1 MARISKFE
9 LSLVA
14 SVAFGTLLQATSG
27 FAETPT
33 SSPVK
38 THRAVASKTKI
49 STTSSVKTTKATVA
63 RTRAKS
69 AALRGAE
76 ESIDVGGHSTNSVF
90 SPVTQRH
97 STTQVT
103 VVSGAELLKTGQTNV
118 LSALA
123 QANPAITTAA
133 LPGGGASS
141 FVQTMQLRGQSPDD
155 TLILVNGH
163 RRHIGANFNSNSGTN
178 WGSEPADISLI
189 PVSAIDH
196 IEVVTEGAS
205 ALYGQD
211 AIAGA
216 VNIVLKHDTHGGSVN
231 FKNSGY
237 YAGDGQALDGS
248 ANYDMALGNQ
258 GGYLD
263 LAAQVSHQ
271 LPTTRGG
278 DFYGRLFDDDAR
290 NATANRNVQ
299 RGLGIPKST
308 LETISENMSVPL
320 WRGFN
325 FYSTSTFSHR
335 RANVAET
342 YRPNTSSDQWINSE
356 LYPNGNQPYIQM
368 DQIDFETDNGVKWR
382 QFGFA
387 WDAYITY
394 ARDKQSY
401 STTDSENVS
410 IPGSTQTAFYDG
422 ASISSELTAG
432 LRGSRSFRPDWA
444 PRPINLRFGAEYRH
458 DTFQML
464 EGEAASWSGLG
475 ATDHPGNVP
484 MAVTSQNRDVYEGN
498 VNLDF
503 YVTKK
508 WEWTLGGRV
517 GSYNN
522 IATVETG
529 SVGTRYNFNKRWAI
543 RANINTGYRPPTLG
557 ALSYFYSAPYPG
569 YTVDQIPASSA
580 IAKYLGA
587 GSMKG
592 EYSRSYS
599 IGFDA
604 TPVDDFHVTGN
615 LYYIAINGRM
625 GSTKSYTV
633 DQNDSVLMEMLKN
646 ASLSSAT
653 SLSYYANLYNTQTF
667 GGDFSADYTLHTDKL
682 GQFRF
687 AMGINFSDNE
697 IRSAKADLVND
708 YTKNMVLHS
717 APKNREQISVN
728 WTRGKW
734 SVSVQELRYGSIIY
748 MAAPTGPGSVPF
760 KQNPGFITNLEVD
773 YKILPRWTVGVGA
786 NNVGNK
792 RPTRIP
798 SAIANTQQGLAKYAS
813 YSPYGFSGGMYYVKT
828 SLDF

>member
-14 SVAFGTLLQATSG
+14 SVAFGALVPAGSSFAASAASPTEKPQKVFVKKAKAT
-27 FAETPT
+27 
-33 SSPVK
+33 K
-38 THRAVASKTKI
+38 TA
-49 STTSSVKTTKATVA
+49 SVKAAPA
-63 RTRAKS
+63 RKRSKPTP
-69 AALRGAE
+69 LQGGE
-76 ESIDVGGHSTNSVF
+76 ESIEVGGHSGSSVF
-90 SPVTQRH
+90 SPTTPKH

-103 VVSGAELLKTGQTNV
+103 VVTGAELLKTGQTNV

-216 VNIVLKHDTHGGSVN
+216 VNIVLKHDTHGGSIN

-248 ANYDMALGNQ
+248 ANYGMALGRN

-278 DFYGRLFDDDAR
+278 DFYGKLFDDSR
-290 NATANRNVQ
+290 NETANRNVQ

-308 LETISENMSVPL
+308 LETISENMSVPMA
-320 WRGFN
+320 RGFN

-335 RANVAET
+335 RANVPET
-342 YRPNTSSDQWINSE
+342 YRANTSSDEWINPD
-356 LYPNGNQPYIQM
+356 LYPDGNQPYIAM
-368 DQIDFETDNGVKWR
+368 DQLDFETDNGIKAR
-382 QFGFA
+382 KFGFA
-387 WDAYITY
+387 WDAYVTY
-394 ARDKQSY
+394 ARDKQNY
-401 STTDSENVS
+401 STTNSENVS
-410 IPGSTQTAFYDG
+410 IPGSTQTSFYDG
-422 ASISSELTAG
+422 ASIATQLTAG

-444 PRPINLRFGAEYRH
+444 PRPINLRFGGEYRH
-458 DTFQML
+458 DTFQMV
-464 EGEAASWSGLG
+464 EGEASSWSGMG

-484 MAVTSQNRDVYEGN
+484 MAATYQNRDVYEGN

-587 GSMKG
+587 GNMKG

-625 GSTKSYTV
+625 GSTKTYSV
-633 DQNDSVLMEMLKN
+633 NQNDSELLALLKSAN
-646 ASLSSAT
+646 LESAT

-667 GGDFSADYTLHTDKL
+667 GGDFSADYTLHPAKL

-697 IRSAKADLVND
+697 IRSAKSDLVNE
-708 YTKNMVLHS
+708 YTKMMVLHS
-717 APKNREQISVN
+717 APKNREQISMN

-734 SVSVQELRYGSIIY
+734 SASVQELRYGSIVY
-748 MAAPTGPGSVPF
+748 MAAPTGAGAVPF
-760 KQNPGFITNLEVD
+760 QQNPGFITNLEVD

-792 RPTRIP
+792 HPTRVP
-798 SAIANTQQGLAKYAS
+798 HSIANTQQGLAKYAS

>member
-1 MARISKFE
+1 MAKFSRFQ

-14 SVAFGTLLQATSG
+14 GVALGALIPAKQVFAAHPVSASTGTGKNA
-27 FAETPT
+27 A
-33 SSPVK
+33 K
-38 THRAVASKTKI
+38 TVLVSKTKM
-49 STTSSVKTTKATVA
+49 AA
-63 RTRAKS
+63 RKKN
-69 AALRGAE
+69 AALMASS
-76 ESIDVGGHSTNSVF
+76 ESIDVGGHSVNSVF
-90 SPVTQRH
+90 TPSTPRH

-103 VVSGAELLKTGQTNV
+103 IVTGSELLKTGQTSV

-178 WGSEPADISLI
+178 WGSEPSDISLI
-189 PVSAIDH
+189 PISAIDH

-216 VNIVLKHDTHGGSVN
+216 VNIVLKHNTHGGSIN

-237 YAGDGQALDGS
+237 YAGDGQGLDGS
-248 ANYDMALGNQ
+248 ADYGMALGHN

-263 LAAQVSHQ
+263 LAAQVTHQ
-271 LPTTRGG
+271 QPTTRGG
-278 DFYGRLFDDDAR
+278 DFYGTLFNDGR
-290 NATANRNVQ
+290 NETADRDIQ
-299 RGLGIPKST
+299 RGLGTPKST

-320 WRGFN
+320 ISDYN

-335 RANVAET
+335 RSNVAET
-342 YRPNTSSDQWINSE
+342 YRSATSSWTNTN
-356 LYPNGNQPYIQM
+356 LYPDGNQPYIGM
-368 DQIDFETDNGVKWR
+368 DQYDFETDNGIKAR
-382 QFGFA
+382 KFGFA

-394 ARDKQSY
+394 ARDKQNY
-401 STTDSENVS
+401 RTMDSENVS
-410 IPGSTQTAFYDG
+410 YPDSTQTSFEDG
-422 ASISSELTAG
+422 ASISSEMTAG
-432 LRGSRSFRPDWA
+432 LRGSRSFRPSWA

-458 DTFQML
+458 DTFQMT
-464 EGEAASWSGLG
+464 EGEEASWSGLG

-484 MAVTSQNRDVYEGN
+484 MSATHQSRDIYEGN
-498 VNLDF
+498 INLDF

-517 GSYNN
+517 ASYSNM
-522 IATVETG
+522 ATVETG
-529 SVGTRYNFNKRWAI
+529 SVGTRYNFNKRWAV

-569 YTVDQIPASSA
+569 YTVDQVPSSSDV
-580 IAKYLGA
+580 AKYFGA
-587 GSMKG
+587 GKMSG

-599 IGFDA
+599 IGIDA

-625 GSTKSYTV
+625 GSTKSFSV
-633 DQNDSVLMEMLKN
+633 DPNDTALKALLDAAN
-646 ASLSSAT
+646 LSTAT
-653 SLSYYANLYNTQTF
+653 SISYYANLYNTQTF
-667 GGDFSADYTLHTDKL
+667 GGDLSADYTLHTKNM
-682 GQFRF
+682 GKFRF
-687 AMGINFSDNE
+687 ALGVNFSDNE
-697 IRSAKADLVND
+697 IRSAQDSLVNE
-708 YTKNMVLHS
+708 YTKMMVLHS

-728 WTRGKW
+728 WEMGKW
-734 SVSVQELRYGSIIY
+734 SVFVQEMRYGSIIY
-748 MAAPTGPGSVPF
+748 MAAPTGPGAVPF
-760 KQNPGFITNLEVD
+760 TQNPGFITNMEVN
-773 YKILPRWTVGVGA
+773 YKVMPHWSIGVGA
-786 NNVGNK
+786 NNLGNK
-792 RPTRIP
+792 YPTRVP
-798 SAIANTQQGLAKYAS
+798 SSIANTQQGLSKYAS
-813 YSPYGFSGGMYYVKT
+813 YSPYGFNGGMYYVKT

>member
-1 MARISKFE
+1 MAKISKLE

-14 SVAFGTLLQATSG
+14 SVAFGALLPAGSG
-27 FAETPT
+27 FAESVT
-33 SSPVK
+33 SQKAKAQKVIVKKTKNTTAAPVK
-38 THRAVASKTKI
+38 TSPTHVRSKL
-49 STTSSVKTTKATVA
+49 S
-63 RTRAKS
+63 
-69 AALRGAE
+69 ALRGGE
-76 ESIDVGGHSTNSVF
+76 ESIDVGGHSGSSVF
-90 SPVTQRH
+90 SPTTPKH

-103 VVSGAELLKTGQTNV
+103 VVTGAELLKTGQTNV

-189 PVSAIDH
+189 PVTAIDH

-216 VNIVLKHDTHGGSVN
+216 VNIVLKHDTHGGTIN

-248 ANYDMALGNQ
+248 ANYGMALGRN

-278 DFYGRLFDDDAR
+278 DFYGTLFDDSR
-290 NATANRNVQ
+290 NETANRNVQ

-308 LETISENMSVPL
+308 LETISENMSVPMA
-320 WRGFN
+320 RDFN

-335 RANVAET
+335 RANVPET
-342 YRPNTSSDQWINSE
+342 YRANTSSDEWINPE
-356 LYPNGNQPYIQM
+356 LYPDGNQPYIAM
-368 DQIDFETDNGVKWR
+368 DQLDFETDNGIKAR
-382 QFGFA
+382 KFGFA

-394 ARDKQSY
+394 ARDKQDY
-401 STTDSENVS
+401 RTTNSENVS
-410 IPGSTQTAFYDG
+410 IPGSTQTSFYDG
-422 ASISSELTAG
+422 ASIATQLTAG
-432 LRGSRSFRPDWA
+432 LRGSRTFRPDWA
-444 PRPINLRFGAEYRH
+444 PRPINLRFGGEYRH

-464 EGEAASWSGLG
+464 EGETASWSGMG

-484 MAVTSQNRDVYEGN
+484 MAATYQNRDVYEGN

-543 RANINTGYRPPTLG
+543 RANVNTGYRPPTLG

-625 GSTKSYTV
+625 GSTKTYSV
-633 DQNDSVLMEMLKN
+633 SQNDSELLELLKN
-646 ASLSSAT
+646 ANLESAT

-667 GGDFSADYTLHTDKL
+667 GGDFSADYTLHTAKL

-697 IRSAKADLVND
+697 IRSAKSDLVNE
-708 YTKNMVLHS
+708 YTKMMVLHS

-734 SVSVQELRYGSIIY
+734 SASVQELRYGSIVY
-748 MAAPTGPGSVPF
+748 MAAPTGAGSVPF
-760 KQNPGFITNLEVD
+760 QQNPGFITNLEVD

-792 RPTRIP
+792 HPTRVP
-798 SAIANTQQGLAKYAS
+798 SSIANTQQGLAKYAS